1 MQKAKQNYFK
11 DRSIYYSTFPIQQQA
26 EIANYSE
33 LEYQAYEHSLKIYR
47 DLKNSMDTAF
57 SDGKI
62 EGKAEGELKAKLETA
77 TNLKQMGMT
86 SEVIAQAT
94 GLSLEEIE
102 AL

>member
-1 MQKAKQNYFK
+1 
-11 DRSIYYSTFPIQQQA
+11 
-26 EIANYSE
+26 
-33 LEYQAYEHSLKIYR
+33 
-47 DLKNSMDTAF
+47 MDTAF